1 MIRAAPDEPCEWG
14 IEAPDRAS
22 SLSPSECFTFS
33 LYGIDYYEMRHDPS
47 NAESESAEKAGPK
60 VQGRQTLIRGLDML
74 DKVIDGPVKLA
85 ELSQR
90 MTLTRSTTHRLANAL
105 IDRGF
110 LNYLPRDGY
119 QLGPKLIQLGFLA
132 QSQADIVQIARP
144 RMEDLAAS
152 TEDTVHLGRLDGD
165 LALYLDKIP
174 GRRRV
179 EISSRIGDRQPL
191 TSTGLGKALL
201 LDASEA
207 EWTRLF
213 VEDQAQGAPKAD
225 RETWLERMRGY
236 AQAGHAFDLEENED
250 QIRCVAAPVRDVSG
264 KIVAAI
270 SVSSAA
276 QYMDDERMA
285 ELSAEVRGAAQR
297 ISTDLGWSPDVRAP
311 RRSRR

>member
-1 MIRAAPDEPCEWG
+1 
-14 IEAPDRAS
+14 
-22 SLSPSECFTFS
+22 
-33 LYGIDYYEMRHDPS
+33 MRHDTS
-47 NAESESAEKAGPK
+47 NAESEVPEKKGPK
-60 VQGRQTLIRGLDML
+60 VQGSQTLIRGLDML
-74 DKVIDGPVKLA
+74 DKVVDGPIKLA

-90 MTLTRSTTHRLANAL
+90 MGLTRSTTHRLANAL

-110 LNYLPRDGY
+110 LTYLARDGY

-144 RMEDLAAS
+144 RMEELAATS
-152 TEDTVHLGRLDGD
+152 EDTVHLGRLDGD

-201 LDASEA
+201 IDGNET

-213 VEDQAQGAPKAD
+213 DVDQAQGAPRAE
-225 RETWLERMRGY
+225 RETWFERMRGY
-236 AQAGHAFDLEENED
+236 AEAGHAYDLEENED

-276 QYMDDERMA
+276 QYMDDDRMA
-285 ELSAEVRGAAQR
+285 ELSADVRETARR
-297 ISTDLGWSPDVRAP
+297 ISTDLGWSPDVRGP
-311 RRSRR
+311 RSRRR